1 MRASVNTSAA
11 PLSERIAKRLSP
23 YALAIAMLLFLIPFV
38 SVSCATPA
46 GYGSMGGGVTAK
58 YNGLDLAMG
67 GLPTLEVAENA
78 KDPGPPTAED
88 GIPMQPLFTLTLLFV
103 AAAFVAA
110 VRAREQR
117 AIAVLGLAGAA
128 IASGVAGF
136 AEFDRWL
143 TDRIV
148 AALVRQANPRLAST
162 DPATYVNAD
171 LGFALLMLLLT
182 LTLALNG
189 VAFLRR
195 RPAAASPQRSKVMF
209 PRV

>member
-11 PLSERIAKRLSP
+11 PLSERVARRLSP

-67 GLPTLEVAENA
+67 GLPTLEVPENVTP
-78 KDPGPPTAED
+78 PGPPTAED
-88 GIPMQPLFTLTLLFV
+88 GIPLQPLFTLTLVFV

-110 VRAREQR
+110 VRAREGR
-117 AIAVLGLAGAA
+117 ALAVLGLSGAA
-128 IASGVAGF
+128 IAAALAGF

-171 LGFALLMLLLT
+171 IGFALLMLFLAV
-182 LTLALNG
+182 TLAANG

-195 RPAAASPQRSKVMF
+195 RSAAALPAQRKAMF
-209 PRV
+209 PR